1 MFAGFLFLLLLTGG
15 SSSNHTQPPDAE
27 GPYNQSHLDGES
39 SSNHTQSPDDEYDSE
54 EDTLSK
60 FLKPP
65 TPGGEGTS
73 TPLSEASAPSAPTSP
88 TSSTSSTDTHCA
100 APLAQTSGGSSSN
113 HTQPPDDQY
122 DSEEG
127 DWPDHCNYTN
137 IVNYFHLSD
146 KVKFYWTRPT
156 KHIRSPTNVML
167 FINLYSILDVK
178 EKEQELVSY
187 FWMMMW
193 WENKFINWKPRD
205 FCETYEITAPT
216 ELLWK
221 PDLTIEE
228 VTNKDKLFNT
238 QYLTMRFN
246 GWINQKSGMVLVST
260 CKMDFYRFPFD
271 TQICNLTFKS
281 IQHELGQIQ
290 LRSGIPNGYMLKDTR
305 AYMKTESEWLLMN
318 VTVETTMVFKFNIPS
333 SMLVYTMTIKRRSVL
348 YVANFI
354 VPVLFF
360 LCLDLASFLISES
373 GDRIPLI
380 AVYCIGVF
388 TLMMLSLLET
398 ILMMYL
404 MEKDH
409 VSQDQEA
416 DKDQSLGEDY
426 RDQAGK
432 VHECFRDMNKSIP
445 CVRVFDQSPAGMP
458 PELLPEVKEGSSSQL
473 TQEIQDLQNLSDELR
488 EVLKT
493 VVLLL
498 SSRKEEED
506 PGYWT
511 RKTKTLNRIY
521 FIVYLLAA
529 SVFLGSVFSVW
540 LHEDHQNI

>member
-1 MFAGFLFLLLLTGG
+1 
-15 SSSNHTQPPDAE
+15 
-27 GPYNQSHLDGES
+27 
-39 SSNHTQSPDDEYDSE
+39 
-54 EDTLSK
+54 
-60 FLKPP
+60 
-65 TPGGEGTS
+65 
-73 TPLSEASAPSAPTSP
+73 
-88 TSSTSSTDTHCA
+88 
-100 APLAQTSGGSSSN
+100 
-113 HTQPPDDQY
+113 
-122 DSEEG
+122 
-127 DWPDHCNYTN
+127 
-137 IVNYFHLSD
+137 
-146 KVKFYWTRPT
+146 
-156 KHIRSPTNVML
+156 
-167 FINLYSILDVK
+167 
-178 EKEQELVSY
+178 
-187 FWMMMW
+187 
-193 WENKFINWKPRD
+193 
-205 FCETYEITAPT
+205 
-216 ELLWK
+216 
-221 PDLTIEE
+221 
-228 VTNKDKLFNT
+228 
-238 QYLTMRFN
+238 
-246 GWINQKSGMVLVST
+246 
-260 CKMDFYRFPFD
+260 
-271 TQICNLTFKS
+271 
-281 IQHELGQIQ
+281 
-290 LRSGIPNGYMLKDTR
+290 MLKDTR

-373 GDRIPLI
+373 GGEKLSFKVTVLLAVTVMQLILNDILPSSSDRIPLI
-380 AVYCIGVF
+380 AVYCIRVF